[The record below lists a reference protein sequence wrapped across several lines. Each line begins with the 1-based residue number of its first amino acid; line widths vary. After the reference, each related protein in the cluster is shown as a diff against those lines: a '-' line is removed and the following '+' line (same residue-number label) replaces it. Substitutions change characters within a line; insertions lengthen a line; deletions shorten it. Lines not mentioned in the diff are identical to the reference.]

1 MEWYIPIT
9 IIPGIGMLV
18 LSTTN
23 QMMALSGEIERLL
36 GTQHTDFQHH
46 VADLKIKQL
55 SRLTTAGTLLY
66 VSAAFYVMS
75 GLLSSTVEDHVI
87 GGWILTFGVAVT
99 FLALA
104 ILITYSFK
112 AIKIRRIQH
121 QHNLTNQ
128 NNYE

>member
-9 IIPGIGMLV
+9 ILPGIGMLV

-36 GTQHTDFQHH
+36 ATKCSVFQHYI
-46 VADLKIKQL
+46 ADLKIKQL
-55 SRLTTAGTLLY
+55 SRLTIAGTLLY
-66 VSAAFYVMS
+66 ISAAFYVMS
-75 GLLSSTVEDHVI
+75 GLLSSAIKGQVI
-87 GGWILTFGVAVT
+87 GGWILTFGVTVT

-104 ILITYSFK
+104 KLIIYSFK

-128 NNYE
+128 KNHE